1 MKPSIDDIGKA
12 ALKSKSTN
20 FDWVQ
25 NGTRAM
31 IDLWMYNF
39 ARNVSYILDGDSAKS
54 LSVFKNKQK
63 KKPLERDFYLLLFV
77 LF

>member
-1 MKPSIDDIGKA
+1 MKPSVDDIGKA
-12 ALKSKSTN
+12 VLKSKSTN

-39 ARNVSYILDGDSAKS
+39 ARNISYILA
-54 LSVFKNKQK
+54 FHFWQ
-63 KKPLERDFYLLLFV
+63 FF
-77 LF
+77 F